1 MLTDPRVAH
10 RAAALGCAAVLRVA
24 WQVVWIMC
32 RGCLW
37 RLLPP
42 LLHCRCWT
50 GQAAACTRGSAGCAT
65 AVLMPSSA
73 AATSDALLHSG
84 CFTQAVESAVET
96 AVENALLD
104 RSFDVRANVSG

>member
-1 MLTDPRVAH
+1 
-10 RAAALGCAAVLRVA
+10 
-24 WQVVWIMC
+24 
-32 RGCLW
+32 
-37 RLLPP
+37 
-42 LLHCRCWT
+42 
-50 GQAAACTRGSAGCAT
+50 
-65 AVLMPSSA
+65 MPSSA